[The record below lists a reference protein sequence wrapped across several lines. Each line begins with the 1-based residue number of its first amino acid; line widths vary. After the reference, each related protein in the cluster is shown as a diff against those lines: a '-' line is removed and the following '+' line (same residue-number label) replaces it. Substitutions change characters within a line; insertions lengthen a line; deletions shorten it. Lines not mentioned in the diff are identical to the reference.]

1 MKKIKNENREI
12 PPIPVEWLQHKV
24 IELVCGPDRKF
35 GSDDTCIVFA
45 LIDLWRKE
53 KAEND

>member
-12 PPIPVEWLQHKV
+12 PPIPVEWLKHKM

-53 KAEND
+53 ND